1 MHAMDNA
8 KDIAARIGQRR
19 IAMALGVG
27 ATAVN
32 NAVARGKFPA
42 AWLPVIR
49 QICAADGITCHESAF
64 NFRAATDGQVD
75 ALLPRAQSC
84 AGGPTE

>member
-1 MHAMDNA
+1 
-8 KDIAARIGQRR
+8 
-19 IAMALGVG
+19 
-27 ATAVN
+27 
-32 NAVARGKFPA
+32 
-42 AWLPVIR
+42 VIR